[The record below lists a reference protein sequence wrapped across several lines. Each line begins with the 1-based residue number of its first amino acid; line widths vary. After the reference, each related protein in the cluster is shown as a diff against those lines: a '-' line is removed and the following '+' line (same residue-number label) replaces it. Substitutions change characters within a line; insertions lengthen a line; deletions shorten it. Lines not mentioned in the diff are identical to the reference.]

1 MQRRSFGLELTSTAF
16 FAVALACIE
25 AGTVAVYTKQ
35 TFDGKVAP
43 GVLNLVVAFV
53 GASGELANIVS
64 FVWGPL
70 SHGKP
75 KVRFVNVLQVMVIAL
90 AAVIAFLPE
99 TPTGLLLL
107 ALVVF
112 LARAGWSGIVTVR
125 PTIWRANYPR
135 EARAGIVGK
144 MSVVQVIVVSIVGI
158 ALGLALDH
166 SQQTFRIVVL
176 VGCVISLCAVAVYA
190 RLRVRRQA
198 GLLRAEREDRPLA
211 PWQAPLVV
219 WRVLRKDRQYAQFML
234 WMFVLGFG
242 NLMLMPI
249 TVIVLKERFGV
260 EYLGG
265 ILATS
270 VIPAVVQIFAIPVW
284 ARLLDRSHI
293 VKFRSIHS
301 WVFVTACAVFT
312 LAAALGSLPLMFL
325 ASAIL
330 GVGFAG
336 GSLAWNLGHT
346 DFAPVSETSRYM
358 ATHVTL
364 NGVRGMI
371 APFVSVLLFELVRRQ
386 GWNAGAV
393 MYAAALAVS
402 ACGAAGFVWFRVQM
416 GRAGRLQRAKRG

>member
-16 FAVALACIE
+16 FAVTLSCIE

-35 TFDGKVAP
+35 TFEGLVAP
-43 GVLNLVVAFV
+43 GALNLVVAFL
-53 GASGELANIVS
+53 GASAELANIVS

-75 KVRFVNVLQVMVIAL
+75 KVRFVNGLQVMVIAL
-90 AAVIAFLPE
+90 AATIAFLPE
-99 TPTGLLLL
+99 TPTGLVLL
-107 ALVVF
+107 AGVVF
-112 LARAGWSGIVTVR
+112 LARAGWSGIVTIR

-144 MSVVQVIVVSIVGI
+144 LSVVQVVVVSIMGI
-158 ALGLALDH
+158 VLGFALD
-166 SQQTFRIVVL
+166 SSRETFRIL
-176 VGCVISLCAVAVYA
+176 VTIGCVVSLFSVATYG

-198 GLLRAEREDRPLA
+198 KLLKAEREDRPLA

-219 WRVLRKDRQYAQFML
+219 WRVLRKDPGYAQFML

-242 NLMLMPI
+242 NLMVMPI

-260 EYLGG
+260 GYLGG

-270 VIPAVVQIFAIPVW
+270 VIPAVVQIFAIPMW

-301 WVFVTACAVFT
+301 WAFVAATAMFT
-312 LAAALGSLPLMFL
+312 LAAAVGSLPLIFVG
-325 ASAIL
+325 ASIL
-330 GVGFAG
+330 GIGFAG

-371 APFVSVLLFELVRRQ
+371 APFVSVLLYELVRGW

-393 MYAAALAVS
+393 MYGTALAVS
-402 ACGAAGFVWFRVQM
+402 VCGAAGFVWFRIKM
-416 GRAGRLQRAKRG
+416 GAGGARREAR